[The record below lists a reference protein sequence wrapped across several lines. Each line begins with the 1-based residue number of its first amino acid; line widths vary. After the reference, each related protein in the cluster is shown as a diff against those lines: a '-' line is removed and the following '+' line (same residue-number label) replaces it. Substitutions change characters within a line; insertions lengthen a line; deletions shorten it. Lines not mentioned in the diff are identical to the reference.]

1 MAMDQ
6 ETARLI
12 LSGDLS
18 DISLFDIKEAVAA
31 ADDAALESK
40 VNAYLDSLRQEA
52 YKLEITDAVELAN
65 GLRDYTALNARER
78 SDAENAVSGAADSLL
93 SVFDFLP
100 KGISEYAKSSGLLS
114 GESLSSELMGK
125 ITTVG
130 ELESQIVSPVVTT
143 LLNILCFAVIAIVCL
158 ILLKIL
164 SRFLAKLVTA
174 TKIAKKLDSSLGAVF
189 GLLKGIIYVFIIAA
203 VVNVVS
209 CASPSFAEYAANS
222 YICSFASKI
231 IGL

>member
-78 SDAENAVSGAADSLL
+78 SDAENAVSARIAEIVNASMTVWDIDEFML
-93 SVFDFLP
+93 SVWL
-100 KGISEYAKSSGLLS
+100 
-114 GESLSSELMGK
+114 
-125 ITTVG
+125 
-130 ELESQIVSPVVTT
+130 
-143 LLNILCFAVIAIVCL
+143 
-158 ILLKIL
+158 
-164 SRFLAKLVTA
+164 R
-174 TKIAKKLDSSLGAVF
+174 
-189 GLLKGIIYVFIIAA
+189 
-203 VVNVVS
+203 
-209 CASPSFAEYAANS
+209 
-222 YICSFASKI
+222 
-231 IGL
+231 

>member
-1 MAMDQ
+1 MNH
-6 ETARLI
+6 I
-12 LSGDLS
+12 L
-18 DISLFDIKEAVAA
+18 DIIFAAILLLTVFVAAKRGIVLTVFDIAGGVISFLFAKLISPQASQFIYDNYVRE
-31 ADDAALESK
+31 K
-40 VNAYLDSLRQEA
+40 VIDFLSQKYA
-52 YKLEITDAVELAN
+52 
-65 GLRDYTALNARER
+65 
-78 SDAENAVSGAADSLL
+78 DAENAVSGAADSLL

-100 KGISEYAKSSGLLS
+100 KGISEYAKSSGLLN
-114 GESLSSELMGK
+114 GETLSSELMGK

-174 TKIAKKLDSSLGAVF
+174 SKIAKKLDSSLGAVF
-189 GLLKGIIYVFIIAA
+189 GLLKGLIYVFIIAA

>member
-65 GLRDYTALNARER
+65 GLRDYTALNAAER
-78 SDAENAVSGAADSLL
+78 SDAGNAVSAR
-93 SVFDFLP
+93 
-100 KGISEYAKSSGLLS
+100 IS
-114 GESLSSELMGK
+114 
-125 ITTVG
+125 
-130 ELESQIVSPVVTT
+130 
-143 LLNILCFAVIAIVCL
+143 AIV
-158 ILLKIL
+158 
-164 SRFLAKLVTA
+164 
-174 TKIAKKLDSSLGAVF
+174 
-189 GLLKGIIYVFIIAA
+189 
-203 VVNVVS
+203 N
-209 CASPSFAEYAANS
+209 AST
-222 YICSFASKI
+222 
-231 IGL
+231 